1 MSFIDEQ
8 DQRLAPL
15 WDAIRNH
22 RFLLATRDG
31 TIPDETFA
39 TWMRQD
45 YLFVEAAI
53 PFIAGMIPRAPRAHW
68 APLAGVISALEKELH
83 LFEERAAKVGVTLR
97 GAPPAFA
104 CHAYIQFLL
113 GTGASASYAESFTVL
128 YAAERAYHESWKVV
142 QAGID
147 PDSPW
152 LPFVE
157 NWAGADFAGYVG
169 FLGGELE
176 TLAAEAGA
184 PERARMAELYRLSL
198 LYEIAFWEMA
208 VEGDGWPGI
217 ADPMAPAEA
226 GPAWNP
232 DPSARTGSA
241 WAHMA
246 GPDARGSDARGSD
259 DRGSD
264 ATGSTHSPAGQ
275 MEGGAR

>member
-1 MSFIDEQ
+1 MPAQGVNLGAHMTFIADQ
-8 DQRLAPL
+8 DRRLAPL
-15 WDAIRNH
+15 WETIRTH

-31 TIPDETFA
+31 TLPDDVFA

-53 PFIAGMIPRAPRAHW
+53 PFIAGMIPRAPRHHW
-68 APLAGVISALEKELH
+68 APLAGVITALEKELH
-83 LFEERAAKVGVTLR
+83 LFEERAAAVGVHLR
-97 GAPPAFA
+97 GAPPAFT

-142 QAGID
+142 QQGIA

-157 NWAGADFAGYVG
+157 NWAGADFGGYVA
-169 FLGGELE
+169 FLAGELE
-176 TLAAEAGA
+176 TLAAETGE

-208 VEGDGWPGI
+208 AEGEGWPGVH
-217 ADPMAPAEA
+217 DDLAPQRPEA
-226 GPAWNP
+226 GDAWTR
-232 DPSARTGSA
+232 DPSRRPDSA
-241 WAHMA
+241 WAHMVP
-246 GPDARGSDARGSD
+246 GDASASTPGAASSSGGDA
-259 DRGSD
+259 
-264 ATGSTHSPAGQ
+264 
-275 MEGGAR
+275 

>member
-15 WDAIRNH
+15 WDAIREH

-31 TIPDETFA
+31 SIPDETFA

-97 GAPPAFA
+97 GAPPAFT

-147 PDSPW
+147 PESPW
-152 LPFVE
+152 VPFVE

-176 TLAAEAGA
+176 MLAAEAGA
-184 PERARMAELYRLSL
+184 PERTRMAELFRLSL

-208 VEGDGWPGI
+208 MEGDGWPGI
-217 ADPMAPAEA
+217 ADPMAPVEG

-232 DPSARTGSA
+232 DTSARPGSA
-241 WAHMA
+241 WAHMS
-246 GPDARGSDARGSD
+246 GPDARGSDAK
-259 DRGSD
+259 
-264 ATGSTHSPAGQ
+264 AATHSP
-275 MEGGAR
+275 EGPAEGDAP